1 MKIAIGN
8 DHAGVD
14 VKRKIENHLSE
25 KGHKVINKGYDG
37 KESVDYPDFIHPV
50 SIEVKEKNVQIGI
63 IICGSG
69 NGAAMTANK
78 HKGIRAAI
86 CWNEEIAELARQH
99 NDANV
104 ISIPSRFLSE
114 EKIIN
119 IVETFIKTGF
129 EGGRH
134 KRRID
139 KIDGNDWVERTNVL
153 WYKHQGVLWNI

>member
-8 DHAGVD
+8 DHAGVE
-14 VKRKIENHLSE
+14 VKRKIERYLSQ
-25 KGHKVINKGYDG
+25 KGYTVINKGYDG
-37 KESVDYPDFIHPV
+37 KESVDYPDYIHPV
-50 SIEVKEKNVQIGI
+50 SLEVKEKKAQIGI

-78 HKGIRAAI
+78 HKGVRAAI
-86 CWNEEIAELARQH
+86 CWSEKIAELARQH
-99 NDANV
+99 NDANI

-114 EKIIN
+114 EETIS
-119 IVETFIKTGF
+119 IVEAFIKTDF

-139 KIDGNDWVERTNVL
+139 KIDGND
-153 WYKHQGVLWNI
+153 

>member
-8 DHAGVD
+8 AHAGVE
-14 VKRKIENHLSE
+14 VKKNIEKLLSE
-25 KGHKVINKGYDG
+25 KGYTVINKGYDG
-37 KESVDYPDFIHPV
+37 RESVDYPDYIHPV
-50 SIEVKEKNVQIGI
+50 SIEVKEKKAQIGI

-78 HKGIRAAI
+78 HKGVRAAI
-86 CWNEEIAELARQH
+86 CWSEEIAELARKH
-99 NDANV
+99 NDANI

-114 EKIIN
+114 EEIIN
-119 IVETFIKTGF
+119 IVEAFIKTDF

-139 KIDGNDWVERTNVL
+139 KIDGND
-153 WYKHQGVLWNI
+153 

>member
-8 DHAGVD
+8 DHAGVE
-14 VKRKIENHLSE
+14 VKKIIEKRLSE
-25 KGHKVINKGYDG
+25 KGYSVINKGYDG
-37 KESVDYPDFIHPV
+37 KESVDYPDYIHPV
-50 SIEVKEKNVQIGI
+50 SLEVKEKKAQIGI

-78 HKGIRAAI
+78 HKGVRAAI
-86 CWNEEIAELARQH
+86 CWSEEIAELARQH
-99 NDANV
+99 NDANI

-114 EKIIN
+114 KEIIN
-119 IVETFIKTGF
+119 IVEVFIKTDF

-139 KIDGNDWVERTNVL
+139 KIDGND
-153 WYKHQGVLWNI
+153 

>member
-8 DHAGVD
+8 DHAGVE
-14 VKRKIENHLSE
+14 VKRKIEGYLSQ
-25 KGHKVINKGYDG
+25 KGYTVINKGYDG
-37 KESVDYPDFIHPV
+37 KESVDYPDYIHPV
-50 SIEVKEKNVQIGI
+50 SLEVKEKKAQIGI

-78 HKGIRAAI
+78 HKGVRAAI
-86 CWNEEIAELARQH
+86 CWSEEIAELARQH
-99 NDANV
+99 NDANI

-114 EKIIN
+114 EETIS
-119 IVETFIKTGF
+119 IVEAFIKTDF

-139 KIDGNDWVERTNVL
+139 KIDGND
-153 WYKHQGVLWNI
+153 

>member
-8 DHAGVD
+8 DHAGVE
-14 VKRKIENHLSE
+14 VKRSIEKHLSE
-25 KGHKVINKGYDG
+25 KGHTIINKGYDG
-37 KESVDYPDFIHPV
+37 KERVDYPDFIHPV
-50 SIEVKEKNVQIGI
+50 SIAVKEKKVEIGI

-99 NDANV
+99 NNANI

-114 EKIIN
+114 EKIIKT
-119 IVETFIKTGF
+119 VDVFIKTRF
-129 EGGRH
+129 EEGRH
-134 KRRID
+134 KRRIE
-139 KIDGNDWVERTNVL
+139 KIDSND
-153 WYKHQGVLWNI
+153 

>member
-99 NDANV
+99 NDANI

-114 EKIIN
+114 EKTIN

-134 KRRID
+134 KRRIE
-139 KIDGNDWVERTNVL
+139 KIDGKD
-153 WYKHQGVLWNI
+153 

>member
-14 VKRKIENHLSE
+14 VKRKIERHLIK
-25 KGHKVINKGYDG
+25 KGIEVINKGYDG

-50 SIEVKEKNVQIGI
+50 SQEVKEKKVEFGI

-78 HKGIRAAI
+78 HKGVRAAI
-86 CWNEEIAELARQH
+86 CWSEEIAELARQH
-99 NDANV
+99 NDANI

-114 EKIIN
+114 EGIIN
-119 IVETFIKTGF
+119 IIEVFIKTGF

-134 KRRID
+134 KRRIE
-139 KIDGNDWVERTNVL
+139 KIDEND
-153 WYKHQGVLWNI
+153 

>member
-14 VKRKIENHLSE
+14 VKRKIENYLSE
-25 KGHKVINKGYDG
+25 KGYTLINKGYDG
-37 KESVDYPDFIHPV
+37 KESVDYPDYIHPV
-50 SIEVKEKNVQIGI
+50 SLEVKEKKAQIGI

-78 HKGIRAAI
+78 HKGVRAAI
-86 CWNEEIAELARQH
+86 CWSEEIAELAREH
-99 NDANV
+99 NDANI

-114 EKIIN
+114 EEIIN
-119 IVETFIKTGF
+119 IVEAFIKTDF

-139 KIDGNDWVERTNVL
+139 KIDGND
-153 WYKHQGVLWNI
+153 

>member
-8 DHAGVD
+8 DHAGVE
-14 VKRKIENHLSE
+14 VKRKIENYLCE
-25 KGHKVINKGYDG
+25 KGYSVINKGSNG

-50 SIEVKEKNVQIGI
+50 SLEVKEKKAQIGI

-99 NDANV
+99 NDANI

-114 EKIIN
+114 EETIS
-119 IVETFIKTGF
+119 IVEVFIKTDF
-129 EGGRH
+129 DGGRH

-139 KIDGNDWVERTNVL
+139 KIDGND
-153 WYKHQGVLWNI
+153 